1 MNAPDHDLILV
12 GGGLANGLI
21 ALRLI
26 QAQPGLRLLMLE
38 SERRPGG
45 EHTWS
50 FHEGDLSAAQH
61 AWLAPLV
68 GRRWSRHRVIF
79 PDRERLLNGGYASIF
94 SRDFARVLE
103 EALGDRLWTDTRVAQ
118 LSADSVELEDGR
130 VLRANAVIDGRGPID
145 SAHLTLGY
153 QAFLGREVRLDKP
166 HGLEEP
172 ILMDASVPQQD
183 GYRFVYVLPFSHDT
197 LLIEDTHYVDRP
209 EVDASHLR
217 AHIEAYARDRDWHIV
232 DTLREESGVLPITL
246 AGDFDSFWQSAQG
259 QPRSGLRAGLF
270 HPTTGYSL
278 PQAMAL
284 AECIAELGDLDA
296 ASLFQTIHA
305 FAACEWRRQGY
316 FRLLNR
322 MLFLAGRPER
332 RWQVMQRFYGLS
344 EPLIERFY
352 AGRLTPADKARI
364 LIGKPPV
371 PLGEALKAV
380 WLNSPQKIAST
391 SFGIRT

>member
-1 MNAPDHDLILV
+1 MKAPNHDLILV

-21 ALRLI
+21 ALRLA
-26 QAQPGLRLLMLE
+26 QARPELRLLMLE
-38 SERRPGG
+38 SESRPGG
-45 EHTWS
+45 HHTWS
-50 FHEGDLSAAQH
+50 FHDGDLSEAQH

-68 GRRWSRHRVIF
+68 GRRWPRHRVLF
-79 PDRERLLNGGYASIF
+79 PHCERLLDGGYTSIF
-94 SRDFARVLE
+94 SRDFVRVLE
-103 EALGDRLWTDTRVAQ
+103 EALGDRLWVDTRVAR
-118 LSADSVELEDGR
+118 LSPNCVELEDGR
-130 VLRANAVIDGRGPID
+130 VLTANAVIDGRGPAD
-145 SAHLTLGY
+145 SAHLTLGH

-209 EVDASHLR
+209 EVDAVRLQEN
-217 AHIEAYARDRDWHIV
+217 IDDYARGRDWRIV

-246 AGDFDSFWQSAQG
+246 AGDFDGFWHNAQG
-259 QPRSGLRAGLF
+259 QPRSGLSAGLF

-278 PQAMAL
+278 PQAMGL
-284 AECIAELGDLDA
+284 AERIAELENLDS
-296 ASLFQTIHA
+296 ASLFQAIHA
-305 FAACEWRRQGY
+305 FAAREWRHQGY

-352 AGRLTPADKARI
+352 AGRLTRADKVRI
-364 LIGKPPV
+364 LMGKPPV

-380 WLNSPQKIAST
+380 RANSPQKISST
-391 SFGIRT
+391 FFGIRS

>member
-1 MNAPDHDLILV
+1 MNAPGHDLILV

-26 QAQPGLRLLMLE
+26 QAKPWLRLLMLE
-38 SERRPGG
+38 SECRPGG

-50 FHEGDLSAAQH
+50 FHDGDLSEAQH
-61 AWLAPLV
+61 AWLGPLI
-68 GRRWSRHRVIF
+68 GRRWPEHRVIF
-79 PDRERLLNGGYASIF
+79 PHRERLLSGGYASIF

-103 EALGDRLWTDTRVAQ
+103 EALGDRLWVNTRVARV
-118 LSADSVELEDGR
+118 SPDRVELEDGR
-130 VLRANAVIDGRGPID
+130 VLHANAVIDGRGPTD

-153 QAFLGREVRLDKP
+153 QAFLGREVRLGKP
-166 HGLEEP
+166 HGLQEP

-209 EVDASHLR
+209 EVDASRLR
-217 AHIEAYARDRDWHIV
+217 SHIDAYAQDRGWQIV

-246 AGDFDSFWQSAQG
+246 AGDFDAFWQDAQG

-284 AECIAELGDLDA
+284 AERIAELGNLDA
-296 ASLFQTIHA
+296 ESLFQIIHA
-305 FAACEWRRQGY
+305 FAAREWRRQSY

-352 AGRLTPADKARI
+352 AGRLTGADKVRI
-364 LIGKPPV
+364 LMGKPPV

-380 WLNSPQKIAST
+380 RLNSPQKIAST